1 MGKVHLPTQ
10 VNLIIGMLSN
20 VTGLFETA
28 GNRLEKKFG
37 PIELKGPILPLNYT
51 DYYEKEMGKD
61 VKRQFLSFQKLI
73 DPGALADIKLFTNKL
88 EESCR
93 DKARPKDGVL
103 PTKAGSPPCFGWS
116 GLSGFSTLALS
127 KEASPGRL
135 LDARRCYR
143 PINLDPGYL
152 ASSKLVLASTKDY
165 SHRTYLK
172 KGIYAEVTLKYAK
185 GAFEPLPWTFPDYR
199 SKGYIDFFTETR
211 TLYMKK
217 LRGQSASGGNTEEIP

>member
-1 MGKVHLPTQ
+1 MGKVHPPTQ

-20 VTGLFETA
+20 VTGLFGMAE
-28 GNRLEKKFG
+28 NRLEKKFG
-37 PIELKGPILPLNYT
+37 PIELRSPILPFNYT

-61 VKRQFLSFQKLI
+61 VKRQFFSFQKLI

-93 DKARPKDGVL
+93 DKAL
-103 PTKAGSPPCFGWS
+103 
-116 GLSGFSTLALS
+116 
-127 KEASPGRL
+127 PGRL

-165 SHRTYLK
+165 SHRIYLK
-172 KGIYAEVTLKYAK
+172 KGIYAEVTLRYAK

-199 SKGYIDFFTETR
+199 SKEYIDFFTETR

-217 LRGQSASGGNTEEIP
+217 LRGQSASGGNPEEIP

>member
-1 MGKVHLPTQ
+1 
-10 VNLIIGMLSN
+10 MLSN

-37 PIELKGPILPLNYT
+37 PIELRSPILHFNYT

-88 EESCR
+88 EEGCR
-93 DKARPKDGVL
+93 DRARPKDG
-103 PTKAGSPPCFGWS
+103 
-116 GLSGFSTLALS
+116 GFSTLAPS

-135 LDARRCYR
+135 LDARSASGGYR

-152 ASSKLVLASTKDY
+152 ASSKLILASTKDY

-172 KGIYAEVTLKYAK
+172 KGIYAEVTLRYAK

-199 SKGYIDFFTETR
+199 SKEYINFFTETR

>member
-1 MGKVHLPTQ
+1 MGKVSLPTQ

-37 PIELKGPILPLNYT
+37 PIELRSPILPFNYT

-93 DKARPKDGVL
+93 DRAHPKDG
-103 PTKAGSPPCFGWS
+103 
-116 GLSGFSTLALS
+116 GFSTLALS

-135 LDARRCYR
+135 LDARRYYR

-172 KGIYAEVTLKYAK
+172 KGIYAEVTLRYTK

>member
-1 MGKVHLPTQ
+1 M
-10 VNLIIGMLSN
+10 
-20 VTGLFETA
+20 
-28 GNRLEKKFG
+28 EKKFG
-37 PIELKGPILPLNYT
+37 PIELRSPILPFNYT

-93 DKARPKDGVL
+93 DKARPKACPERSRRDGVL
-103 PTKAGSPPCFGWS
+103 PTKG

-172 KGIYAEVTLKYAK
+172 KGIYAEVPLKYAK

-217 LRGQSASGGNTEEIP
+217 LRGQSASGGNTEETP

>member
-1 MGKVHLPTQ
+1 MGKVHPPTQ

-28 GNRLEKKFG
+28 GNRLEEKFG
-37 PIELKGPILPLNYT
+37 PIELRSPILPFNYT
-51 DYYEKEMGKD
+51 DYYEKEIGRD
-61 VKRQFLSFQKLI
+61 IKRQFLSFQKLI

-93 DKARPKDGVL
+93 DKA
-103 PTKAGSPPCFGWS
+103 
-116 GLSGFSTLALS
+116 LALS
-127 KEASPGRL
+127 KEAGPGRL
-135 LDARRCYR
+135 LDARSASGGYR
-143 PINLDPGYL
+143 PINIDPGYL

-165 SHRTYLK
+165 SHRIYLK
-172 KGIYAEVTLKYAK
+172 KGIYAEVTLRYAK
-185 GAFEPLPWTFPDYR
+185 GAFEPLPWTYPDYR
-199 SKGYIDFFTETR
+199 SKEYIDFFTETR

>member
-1 MGKVHLPTQ
+1 MGKVHPPTQ

-37 PIELKGPILPLNYT
+37 PIELRSPILHFNYT

-88 EESCR
+88 EESYR
-93 DKARPKDGVL
+93 DK
-103 PTKAGSPPCFGWS
+103 
-116 GLSGFSTLALS
+116 
-127 KEASPGRL
+127 ASPGRL

>member
-1 MGKVHLPTQ
+1 MGKVHPPTQ

-20 VTGLFETA
+20 VTGRFETA

-37 PIELKGPILPLNYT
+37 PIELRSPILPFNYT

-73 DPGALADIKLFTNKL
+73 DPGDLADIKLFTNKL

-93 DKARPKDGVL
+93 DRSA
-103 PTKAGSPPCFGWS
+103 S
-116 GLSGFSTLALS
+116 GG
-127 KEASPGRL
+127 
-135 LDARRCYR
+135 YR

-152 ASSKLVLASTKDY
+152 ASSKLILASTKDY
-165 SHRTYLK
+165 SHRIYLK
-172 KGIYAEVTLKYAK
+172 KGIYAEVTLRYSR

-211 TLYMKK
+211 TLYMRK
-217 LRGQSASGGNTEEIP
+217 LRGQSASDGNTEEIP

>member
-1 MGKVHLPTQ
+1 M
-10 VNLIIGMLSN
+10 
-20 VTGLFETA
+20 
-28 GNRLEKKFG
+28 EKKFG
-37 PIELKGPILPLNYT
+37 PIELRSPILPFNYT

-93 DKARPKDGVL
+93 DRYA
-103 PTKAGSPPCFGWS
+103 S
-116 GLSGFSTLALS
+116 GGLALS

-172 KGIYAEVTLKYAK
+172 KGIYAEVTLRYAK
-185 GAFEPLPWTFPDYR
+185 GAFELLPWTFPDYR

-217 LRGQSASGGNTEEIP
+217 VRNEPTP